1 MSNRGVS
8 CPQMPFLSNSKR
20 TKFNALGCTIY
31 GHPSSGGI
39 LIKEADFVDTI
50 YLSVSR
56 SHISQRSANATEEDK
71 FCALMQRSG
80 ATWWGREEEYIEVQL
95 GMREATEE
103 QKKVLVFGRPADGV
117 GVWVLRFADND
128 QIPRDFGRVKMAMDM
143 EERILR
149 MKEFC
154 AVFVEDVG
162 KVEEIGEG

>member
-1 MSNRGVS
+1 M
-8 CPQMPFLSNSKR
+8 
-20 TKFNALGCTIY
+20 
-31 GHPSSGGI
+31 
-39 LIKEADFVDTI
+39 
-50 YLSVSR
+50 
-56 SHISQRSANATEEDK
+56 
-71 FCALMQRSG
+71 
-80 ATWWGREEEYIEVQL
+80 QL